1 MAIPQKKDNGSDE
14 SGNGE
19 ALSKSHSANNLL
31 RWWEGE
37 YMNKPFVSHWSYHLK
52 IDCYNHKKFYVKS
65 MVTTNKMPTEDK
77 KENKKGIREA
87 CHYKKKSTKHK

>member
-37 YMNKPFVSHWSYHLK
+37 YMNKPFVSH
-52 IDCYNHKKFYVKS
+52 
-65 MVTTNKMPTEDK
+65 
-77 KENKKGIREA
+77 
-87 CHYKKKSTKHK
+87 